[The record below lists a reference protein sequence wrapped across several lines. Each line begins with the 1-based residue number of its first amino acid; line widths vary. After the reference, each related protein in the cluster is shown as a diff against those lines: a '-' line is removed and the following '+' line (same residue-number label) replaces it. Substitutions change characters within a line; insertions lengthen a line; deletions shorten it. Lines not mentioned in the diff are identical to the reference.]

1 MVKFSD
7 QFRANTMPEPDWF
20 DTWWKRF
27 GLNPSAIHPDVID
40 TAQMFL
46 FHQRNFPNTVLNLN
60 QISDAEYRILFTR
73 EKHLWVIRPKYVLQ
87 QDEDRIE
94 DPKMYREIYT

>member
-1 MVKFSD
+1 MWDHVFLWTDRYRYYYCMVKFSD
-7 QFRANTMPEPDWF
+7 QFRENTTPEPDWL

-27 GLNPSAIHPDVID
+27 GLNPSAIHSDVID

-60 QISDAEYRILFTR
+60 QISDAEY
-73 EKHLWVIRPKYVLQ
+73 
-87 QDEDRIE
+87 
-94 DPKMYREIYT
+94 